1 VGGGMEMHSVLPD
14 GSKIMSIIKQKYL
27 KDENGEV
34 FSPIVSIDSVYTSNG
49 QNLTTILN
57 DKANSMSDLSWKREY
72 SIDVEKGCT
81 GLLSV
86 AWSQS
91 VVLYYIFNFSGTLS
105 YREIARNVT
114 QSSDTITISTSKETI
129 YIKLSN
135 TGIISFVYV

>member
-1 VGGGMEMHSVLPD
+1 MEMHSVLPD

-91 VVLYYIFNFSGTLS
+91 VVLYYIFNFNGTVS

>member
-1 VGGGMEMHSVLPD
+1 MEMHSVLPD

-86 AWSQS
+86 VWSQS
-91 VVLYYIFNFSGTLS
+91 VVLYYIFNVSGTVS

>member
-1 VGGGMEMHSVLPD
+1 
-14 GSKIMSIIKQKYL
+14 MSIIKQKYL
-27 KDENGEV
+27 KDENGEI
-34 FSPIVSIDSVYTSNG
+34 FSPIVNVDSVYTNNG

-91 VVLYYIFNFSGTLS
+91 VVLYYIFNYGGTVS
-105 YREIARNVT
+105 YREIARSIK
-114 QSSDTITISTSKETI
+114 QSNDTITVSTSGKTF

-135 TGIISFVYV
+135 TGIISFVYI

>member
-1 VGGGMEMHSVLPD
+1 
-14 GSKIMSIIKQKYL
+14 MSIIKQKYL
-27 KDENGEV
+27 KDENGEI
-34 FSPIVSIDSVYTSNG
+34 FSPIVNVDSVYTNNG
-49 QNLTTILN
+49 QNLTTILS

-72 SIDVEKGCT
+72 SIDVEKGYT

-91 VVLYYIFNFSGTLS
+91 VVLYYIFNVSGTVS
-105 YREIARNVT
+105 YREIARNII
-114 QSSDTITISTSKETI
+114 QSSDTITVSTSKETI

>member
-1 VGGGMEMHSVLPD
+1 MEMHSVLPD

-72 SIDVEKGCT
+72 SIDVEKGYA

-91 VVLYYIFNFSGTLS
+91 VVLYYIFNVSGTVS

>member
-1 VGGGMEMHSVLPD
+1 MEMHSVLPD

-27 KDENGEV
+27 KDENGEI
-34 FSPIVSIDSVYTSNG
+34 FSPIVNVDSVYTNNG
-49 QNLTTILN
+49 QNLTTILS

-72 SIDVEKGCT
+72 SIDVEKGYT

-91 VVLYYIFNFSGTLS
+91 VVLYYIFNYGGTVS
-105 YREIARNVT
+105 YREIARSIK
-114 QSSDTITISTSKETI
+114 QSNDTITVSTSGKTF

>member
-1 VGGGMEMHSVLPD
+1 MEMHSVLPD

>member
-1 VGGGMEMHSVLPD
+1 MEMHSVLPD

-91 VVLYYIFNFSGTLS
+91 VVLYYIFNFSGTVS

>member
-1 VGGGMEMHSVLPD
+1 
-14 GSKIMSIIKQKYL
+14 MSIIKQKYL
-27 KDENGEV
+27 KDENGEI
-34 FSPIVSIDSVYTSNG
+34 FSPIVNVDSVYTNNG
-49 QNLTTILN
+49 QNLTTILD
-57 DKANSMSDLSWKREY
+57 DKANSMSDLSWKKEY

-91 VVLYYIFNFSGTLS
+91 VVLYYIFNVSGTVS
-105 YREIARNVT
+105 YREIARSIT

>member
-1 VGGGMEMHSVLPD
+1 
-14 GSKIMSIIKQKYL
+14 MSIIKQKYL
-27 KDENGEV
+27 KDENGEI
-34 FSPIVSIDSVYTSNG
+34 FSPIVNVDSVYTNNG

-57 DKANSMSDLSWKREY
+57 DKANSMSDLSWKKEY

-91 VVLYYIFNFSGTLS
+91 VVLYYIFNVSGTVS
-105 YREIARNVT
+105 YREIARSIT

>member
-1 VGGGMEMHSVLPD
+1 MEMHSVLPD

-91 VVLYYIFNFSGTLS
+91 VVLYYIFNVSGTVS

>member
-1 VGGGMEMHSVLPD
+1 MEMHSVLPD
-14 GSKIMSIIKQKYL
+14 GSKIMSIMKQKYL

-72 SIDVEKGCT
+72 SIDVEKGYT

-91 VVLYYIFNFSGTLS
+91 VVLYYIFNYGGTVS
-105 YREIARNVT
+105 YREIARSIK
-114 QSSDTITISTSKETI
+114 QSNDTITVSTSGKTF

>member
-1 VGGGMEMHSVLPD
+1 MEMHSVLPD

-91 VVLYYIFNFSGTLS
+91 VVLYYIFNYGGTVS

-114 QSSDTITISTSKETI
+114 QSSDTITVSTSKETI

>member
-1 VGGGMEMHSVLPD
+1 MEMHSVLPD

-81 GLLSV
+81 GV
-86 AWSQS
+86 
-91 VVLYYIFNFSGTLS
+91 
-105 YREIARNVT
+105 
-114 QSSDTITISTSKETI
+114 
-129 YIKLSN
+129 
-135 TGIISFVYV
+135 

>member
-1 VGGGMEMHSVLPD
+1 MEMHSVLPD

-27 KDENGEV
+27 KDENGEI
-34 FSPIVSIDSVYTSNG
+34 FSPIVNVDSVYTNNG
-49 QNLTTILN
+49 QNLTAILN
-57 DKANSMSDLSWKREY
+57 DKANSMSNLSWKREY
-72 SIDVEKGCT
+72 SIDVEKGYT

-86 AWSQS
+86 AWNQS
-91 VVLYYIFNFSGTLS
+91 VVLYYIFNYGGTVS

-114 QSSDTITISTSKETI
+114 QSSDTITVSTSKETI

>member
-1 VGGGMEMHSVLPD
+1 MEMHSVLPD

-86 AWSQS
+86 AWNQS
-91 VVLYYIFNFSGTLS
+91 VVLYYIFNFSGTVS

>member
-1 VGGGMEMHSVLPD
+1 
-14 GSKIMSIIKQKYL
+14 MSIIKQKYL
-27 KDENGEV
+27 KDENGEI
-34 FSPIVSIDSVYTSNG
+34 FSPIVNVDSVYTNNG
-49 QNLTTILN
+49 QNLTTILS

-72 SIDVEKGCT
+72 SIDVEKGYT

-91 VVLYYIFNFSGTLS
+91 VVLYYIFNYGGTVS
-105 YREIARNVT
+105 YREIARSIK
-114 QSSDTITISTSKETI
+114 QSNDTITVSTSGKTF

>member
-1 VGGGMEMHSVLPD
+1 MEMHSVLPD

-91 VVLYYIFNFSGTLS
+91 VVLYYIFNVSGTVS

-114 QSSDTITISTSKETI
+114 QSSDTITISTSKETF

-135 TGIISFVYV
+135 TGIISFVYI